1 MPLLAIKILRITR
14 RPSRRSTK
22 LSKGSRFMA
31 LECRRRQVEACGQE
45 MLEPKWLRKRQSVYI
60 YIYFGISY
68 IYIYIYWLY
77 IYTYCIHIIYIYII
91 CIQYIY
97 IRILRQPPIYS
108 SQFLFAR
115 SAKQRHGQRGDLA
128 FLGAFQDSDGLSI
141 EGVPVGHLAAPA
153 HCWGY
158 V

>member
-60 YIYFGISY
+60 YIYIGISY
-68 IYIYIYWLY
+68 IYIGFIY
-77 IYTYCIHIIYIYII
+77 IYTYCIHII
-91 CIQYIY
+91 YIY

>member
-1 MPLLAIKILRITR
+1 
-14 RPSRRSTK
+14 
-22 LSKGSRFMA
+22 MA

-60 YIYFGISY
+60 YILAFH
-68 IYIYIYWLY
+68 IYIYIGFIY
-77 IYTYCIHIIYIYII
+77 IYTYCIHII
-91 CIQYIY
+91 YIY